1 MRPLHDARRRRA
13 LFCSALL
20 CAVPLCLAP
29 LAGRSSLEL
38 ADEQATFDARFSA
51 PALAAS
57 WRVKPVNVERDP
69 FRPDGGSRSAAP
81 PHDNGVVGM
90 HVTQGRPIGF
100 PLTPNTA
107 QLSSVTAI
115 ITGSS
120 ARALI
125 DDGSRVRVVGIGD
138 ALDGAR
144 VSKID
149 ATGVHLT
156 NGKVLPLTEDEP

>member
-1 MRPLHDARRRRA
+1 MRPLHDVPRRRA
-13 LFCSALL
+13 LLCSALL

-38 ADEQATFDARFSA
+38 ADERATFDARFTA
-51 PALAAS
+51 PALAAT
-57 WRVKPVNVERDP
+57 WADKPVNVERDP
-69 FRPDGGSRSAAP
+69 FRPDGGVRTMPP
-81 PHDNGVVGM
+81 PHDDGVVGM

-100 PLTPNTA
+100 PPPPNSA
-107 QLSSVTAI
+107 PLSSVTAV

-125 DDGSRVRVVGIGD
+125 DDGVHVRVVGIGD

-144 VSKID
+144 VANID
-149 ATGVHLT
+149 GAGVHLT
-156 NGKVLPLTEDEP
+156 NGKVLPLTEDGP